1 MNTPLSKRIEL
12 LLHEKRWS
20 AAELARQAK
29 VSRAAVT
36 DWRNGNV
43 NNISLDVA
51 VRIGRA
57 AKIDPMWIAT
67 GEGTPL
73 PGYVAQED
81 GLVEWPFPSVS
92 LDDIKRLSDSDRR
105 DLETTIKRFV
115 AGCLAQQNESS

>member
-20 AAELARQAK
+20 AAELARQAG

-57 AKIDPMWIAT
+57 AKVDPMWVAT
-67 GEGTPL
+67 GEGPTV
-73 PGYVAQED
+73 PGYVTPED
-81 GLVEWPFPSVS
+81 KPTEWPFPAVS
-92 LDDIKRLSDSDRR
+92 LDDIARLSENDRR

-115 AGCLAQQNESS
+115 AGCLAER

>member
-12 LLHEKRWS
+12 LLHENRWS

-57 AKIDPMWIAT
+57 ANVDPMWIAT
-67 GEGTPL
+67 GDGTPA
-73 PGYVAQED
+73 PGYVMPGEKPTD
-81 GLVEWPFPSVS
+81 WPFPTVS
-92 LDDIKRLSDSDRR
+92 LDDIARLSENDRR

-115 AGCLAQQNESS
+115 AGCLAGN